1 MKKRS
6 IVIIVIIING
16 SSRLGNKF
24 ILYYNHFLLN
34 LSIMALDHYY
44 CKVKKMQNMKL
55 NYLVWPVFNRAKF
68 VLHVFVFNTNF
79 YEISFQNP
87 SLQINAWRI
96 MTKFLTRT
104 KKQNKAIKQQFLNQR
119 YQVICASNFVTQL
132 LSYLT
137 WTKSYMCKF
146 LKNNIVCTSW

>member
-44 CKVKKMQNMKL
+44 YKVKKMQNMKL
-55 NYLVWPVFNRAKF
+55 NYLV
-68 VLHVFVFNTNF
+68 
-79 YEISFQNP
+79 
-87 SLQINAWRI
+87 
-96 MTKFLTRT
+96 
-104 KKQNKAIKQQFLNQR
+104 
-119 YQVICASNFVTQL
+119 
-132 LSYLT
+132 
-137 WTKSYMCKF
+137 
-146 LKNNIVCTSW
+146 